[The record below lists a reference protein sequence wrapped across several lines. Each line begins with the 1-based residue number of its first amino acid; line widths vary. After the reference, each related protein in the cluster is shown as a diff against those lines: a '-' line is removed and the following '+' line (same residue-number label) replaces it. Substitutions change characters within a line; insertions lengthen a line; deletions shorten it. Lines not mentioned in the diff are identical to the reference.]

1 MEDTHE
7 KLYQE
12 IASQEASEPAPL
24 SYARHL
30 QRIALHR
37 AQSTEK
43 KERLGALRVAIA
55 LPTSHGMPMIR
66 ELLLDAES
74 SIREHAYAHAVAL
87 EEEGIP
93 LLRRVTEGDDLALAT
108 DALKRLVKADDRGSV
123 ALMRRLLDSV
133 SADIRAGAA
142 SLLGVSAGPA
152 VVPQLTQLATHD
164 PDEGVREAASQA
176 LEIITGE
183 KPGSSEPKSDTSS
196 GDAEGAVAPV
206 ADLPEPDPKTGH
218 LPLPSPMPG
227 EPELLLTLLGGCA
240 PGDREQVLNA
250 LSEHLEAVGEAMAR
264 FSDQGSPLLG
274 AGLGVAAAHFA
285 RPAWAQS
292 LRRLLQDARAQVKSE
307 AARAMGAV
315 GGLGQIPQI
324 QGLLADAN
332 ADVRLAAVEGLN
344 ALCARFER
352 LDLARGRIEALAED
366 ADARVKAAVAA
377 ILGA

>member
-12 IASQEASEPAPL
+12 IALQEASEPAPL

-30 QRIALHR
+30 QRIALQR

-66 ELLLDAES
+66 ELLLDSEA
-74 SIREHAYAHAVAL
+74 SIRERAYAHAIAL
-87 EEEGIP
+87 EAEGIP

-108 DALKRLVKADDRGSV
+108 DALKRLVQADDRGSV
-123 ALMRRLLDSV
+123 ALMRRLLH
-133 SADIRAGAA
+133 SASPDMRAGAA
-142 SLLGVSAGPA
+142 TLLGVSAGPA
-152 VVPQLTQLATHD
+152 VVPQLTQLVAHD
-164 PDEGVREAASQA
+164 PDQGVREAATQA
-176 LEIITGE
+176 LETITGE
-183 KPGSSEPKSDTSS
+183 KPRSSAPKSD
-196 GDAEGAVAPV
+196 APSDDIEAAAPP
-206 ADLPEPDPKTGH
+206 ADGLPDPDPKTGH

-227 EPELLLTLLGGCA
+227 EPELLLSLLGGCA
-240 PGDREQVLNA
+240 PGDREQVLQV
-250 LSEHLEAVGEAMAR
+250 LSDHLEAVGETMAR
-264 FSDQGSPLLG
+264 FSAEGSPLLG

-292 LRRLLQDARAQVKSE
+292 LRRLLQDGRSQVKGE

-324 QGLLADAN
+324 QGLLTDTN

-344 ALCARFER
+344 ALCARLER
-352 LDLARGRIEALAED
+352 LDLARGRIEALTED
-366 ADARVKAAVAA
+366 TDARVKAAVAA

>member
-24 SYARHL
+24 SHARHL
-30 QRIALHR
+30 QRIALQR
-37 AQSTEK
+37 AQSAKK

-66 ELLLDAES
+66 ELLLDRES
-74 SIREHAYAHAVAL
+74 SIRERAYAHAAEL
-87 EEEGIP
+87 GDEGIP
-93 LLRRVTEGDDLALAT
+93 LLRRVTEGDDLTLAA
-108 DALKRLVKADDRGSV
+108 DAIQRLVDADDRGSV
-123 ALMRRLLDSV
+123 ALMRRLLDSP
-133 SADIRAGAA
+133 SADIRKGAA
-142 SLLGVSAGPA
+142 TLLGVSAGPA
-152 VVPQLTQLATHD
+152 VVPRLTQLATND

-176 LEIITGE
+176 LETITGE
-183 KPGSSEPKSDTSS
+183 RPDTSEAPSADPSQAVDS
-196 GDAEGAVAPV
+196 GDAPAVG
-206 ADLPEPDPKTGH
+206 LPDPDPKTGH

-227 EPELLLTLLGGCA
+227 DPDLLLSLLGGCA
-240 PGDREQVLNA
+240 PADREQVLNL
-250 LSEHLEAVGEAMAR
+250 LSEQLEAVGQAMSR
-264 FSDQGSPLLG
+264 FSDQASPLLG

-307 AARAMGAV
+307 AVRAMGAV
-315 GGLGQIPQI
+315 GGLGQIPQM
-324 QGLLADAN
+324 QGLLTDAE

-344 ALCARFER
+344 ALCSRLDR
-352 LDLARGRIEALAED
+352 LDLARGRVEALADD